1 MNNTCNV
8 CNKGFTPTTTKG
20 SEQKYCSSSCR
31 TIASQQR
38 QKEKIINDYENAKD
52 QYTNSK
58 NSITS
63 NGDISGTL
71 QHTTNRNNHNTL
83 PEGQNRIDNTNNHY
97 KPETSISNNNG
108 FGYSSDYIGL
118 LGKYYETTG
127 EARFMHS
134 ELTKANDKIRELQ
147 NELEIYY
154 DEDDEIEKLELA
166 QKNAPQHEQ
175 IMKSFA
181 DMFREDPVNTTNMVT
196 TLVPSIIGGIADM
209 FKTKTA

>member
-38 QKEKIINDYENAKD
+38 QKEKIINDYEAEKKNT
-52 QYTNSK
+52 QTNENGK
-58 NSITS
+58 INIS
-63 NGDISGTL
+63 NTGYISNDV
-71 QHTTNRNNHNTL
+71 QNTTADDYNRTRNDNIRRESGISTRNNVGNS
-83 PEGQNRIDNTNNHY
+83 EFNIDNIERIYQT
-97 KPETSISNNNG
+97 KSELSISN
-108 FGYSSDYIGL
+108 
-118 LGKYYETTG
+118 YEL
-127 EARFMHS
+127 S
-134 ELTKANDKIRELQ
+134 KAQEKIQQLQ
-147 NELEIYY
+147 NELDIYHE
-154 DEDDEIEKLELA
+154 EDDEIEKLELA

-175 IMKSFA
+175 IMRSFA